1 MISDRKDM
9 ATFEPTVLPAMQ
21 PTETIGIQIFLFSH
35 KFFFCGVYNSQIVYF
50 VDYFEVYG
58 CGCNTCTM
66 NMYFD
71 YIY

>member
-21 PTETIGIQIFLFSH
+21 PTETIGIQIKFVLFSH
-35 KFFFCGVYNSQIVYF
+35 KFFFCGVYNSQIVCF

-58 CGCNTCTM
+58 C
-66 NMYFD
+66 
-71 YIY
+71 